1 MHFGY
6 RKEIG
11 WAHFETTQS
20 RSIARRRR
28 GTFHCHHAASIRH
41 RHSSLEE
48 SRRGLSPAP
57 VVSRF
62 RDSQSKRPPKSH
74 ISITEYP
81 WHWRVNQYGAS
92 ACGSADATIQ
102 FAREPKTCKFTSK
115 HSGRE
120 CGYKRSRLDNPQ
132 ARYKAR
138 RQSPGLVSFVTTLA
152 FHFCLALRT
161 SFTQPGDHLLA
172 EPCRWNG

>member
-20 RSIARRRR
+20 RSIARRR

-81 WHWRVNQYGAS
+81 WHWRVDQYGAS
-92 ACGSADATIQ
+92 ACGSAVANIQ
-102 FAREPKTCKFTSK
+102 FASEAVKEGGPVSQ
-115 HSGRE
+115 
-120 CGYKRSRLDNPQ
+120 KRANSH
-132 ARYKAR
+132 
-138 RQSPGLVSFVTTLA
+138 QSIAGGSAVTKGA
-152 FHFCLALRT
+152 V
-161 SFTQPGDHLLA
+161 
-172 EPCRWNG
+172 